1 MSSGTSSGR
10 DLERE
15 RAQRDAGRAGFVEV
29 EANVWVRATQIEMV
43 RAAADTVHEREAA
56 GVVSLI
62 GYDEVFLTRLTP
74 AQLLRLIVA
83 AQGRDVG

>member
-1 MSSGTSSGR
+1 VSSRNAEQERLTR
-10 DLERE
+10 DGL
-15 RAQRDAGRAGFVEV
+15 RAGFVEV
-29 EANVWVRATQIEMV
+29 DANVWVRASQIEMV

-74 AQLLRLIVA
+74 AQLLRAIVA
-83 AQGRDVG
+83 VQGRDTG